1 MEVLSSCVYC
11 GVGCRL
17 TYVVE
22 EGRVIKILPD
32 RTDPVS
38 KGQPC
43 SKGLTISEVA
53 YKNRLTQPMVRPNKN
68 AELRPVTWK
77 EAYDAIVEGVKG
89 LDGREILFI
98 PSGKTSNE
106 DAYVMQKFARVVLKS
121 NNVDGCCSRLCHVN
135 TTTGLKEAFG
145 IDGSPAK
152 FEDIA
157 TRDRILILG
166 SNPAS
171 NHPVLFRELLRAKR
185 GGTKLISVVSIPNE
199 TSKVCDLTAEI
210 EPDTEVA
217 FVNGL
222 IREVIHR
229 GALDAL
235 AKSVTG
241 FEQLSLTVSK
251 YTVER
256 VCEICRV
263 NPETFFEIVEAVSSS
278 EHFGIMHG
286 MGLTQSRNGLANV
299 YSLLNLL
306 TVKNGKLLSNRGEIN
321 VQGVGDMGCSPA
333 GVLPSVV
340 MNDVLEKMWKTDLSS
355 KMGLNM
361 IQALYLTPVKAA
373 FLCDVNI
380 ALSLPD
386 LDKLHDNLRKMFVV
400 MLHHHRNATLDFAD
414 VVLPI
419 PMLFESMGSVTT
431 GERRVRL
438 ARKVAEPVGKAKPV
452 WVVFKELSEKLGR
465 AESFQYSSSK
475 EILKE
480 VASIVDPFHSV
491 NVERLYEGEDQ
502 WPVKEP
508 LFRRYMPVDFEGT
521 AYERSPNYPYV
532 LVTVRSP
539 LHFLHD
545 DLTSQATSLMH
556 GGQYIEFCYLNPD
569 DARDM
574 EVSEGDRVTITSPS
588 GRITVGAKTDP
599 TQKKGVVKLFIHSEK
614 LMVNKLVPLEYTS
627 GTFTPNYKAVSVSV
641 VKVPRAA

>member
-1 MEVLSSCVYC
+1 MEILSSCVYC

-68 AELRPVTWK
+68 AELRPVTWG
-77 EAYDAIVEGVKG
+77 EAYDAIAEGVRG

-135 TTTGLKEAFG
+135 TITGLRQTLG
-145 IDGSPAK
+145 TDGSPAK

-157 TRDRILILG
+157 TRDCILILG

-171 NHPVLFRELLRAKR
+171 NHPVLFRELLRAKKN
-185 GGTKLISVVSIPNE
+185 GTKLISVVSIPNE
-199 TSKVCDLTAEI
+199 TSRVTDIAAEI

-217 FVNGL
+217 FINCL
-222 IREVIHR
+222 IREIIQR
-229 GALDAL
+229 GGLDPL
-235 AKSVTG
+235 ARSVTG

-251 YTVER
+251 YTCER

-263 NPETFFEIVEAVSSS
+263 KPEVFFRIVEAVSSS
-278 EHFGIMHG
+278 AHFGIMHG

-306 TVKNGKLLSNRGEIN
+306 TAKNGKLLSNRGEIN
-321 VQGVGDMGCSPA
+321 VQGIGDMGCNPT
-333 GVLPSVV
+333 GVLPSPV
-340 MNDVLEKMWKTDLSS
+340 MNDELEKLWNTTLS
-355 KMGLNM
+355 KEMGLNM

-400 MLHHHRNATLDFAD
+400 MLHHHRNATMNFAD

-438 ARKVAEPVGKAKPV
+438 ARKVAEPVGEAKSA
-452 WVVFKELSEKLGR
+452 WVIFKELSEKLGH
-465 AESFQYSSSK
+465 AESFPYSSSK

-521 AYERSPNYPYV
+521 AYQRSPNYPYV

-574 EVSEGDRVTITSPS
+574 EVSEGDQVTITSPS

>member
-1 MEVLSSCVYC
+1 MKVLSSCVYC

-22 EGRVIKILPD
+22 EGRVVKILPD
-32 RTDPVS
+32 KTDPVS

-53 YKNRLTQPMVRPNKN
+53 YKNRLTQPMVRPSKN
-68 AELRPVTWK
+68 AELRPVSW
-77 EAYDAIVEGVKG
+77 EDAYDAIVEGVKG
-89 LDGREILFI
+89 LDGREILFV

-106 DAYVMQKFARVVLKS
+106 DAYVMQKFARAVLKS

-135 TTTGLKEAFG
+135 TITGLKQAFG

-157 TRDRILILG
+157 TRDCILILG

-171 NHPVLFRELLRAKR
+171 NHPVLFRELLRAKKA
-185 GGTKLISVVSIPNE
+185 GTKLISVVSISNE

-217 FVNGL
+217 FINCL
-222 IREVIHR
+222 IREVIQR
-229 GALDAL
+229 GGLDAL

-241 FEQLSLTVSK
+241 FEQLSLTVSG
-251 YTVER
+251 YTCER
-256 VCEICRV
+256 VCRICHV
-263 NPETFFEIVEAVSSS
+263 EPEVFFKIVEAVSSS
-278 EHFGIMHG
+278 AHFGIMHG
-286 MGLTQSRNGLANV
+286 MGLTQSKNGLANV

-321 VQGVGDMGCSPA
+321 VQGVGDMGCNPA
-333 GVLPSVV
+333 GVLPSAV
-340 MNDVLEKMWKTDLSS
+340 MNDILERKWKTDLPRE
-355 KMGLNM
+355 MGLNM

-386 LDKLHDNLRKMFVV
+386 LDKLHDRLRKMFVV
-400 MLHHHRNATLDFAD
+400 MLHHHHNATMDFAD

-419 PMLFESMGSVTT
+419 PMLFESTGSITS
-431 GERRVRL
+431 GERRVRFV
-438 ARKVAEPVGKAKPV
+438 RKVAEPVGKAKPA
-452 WVVFKELSEKLGR
+452 WVIFKELSERLGR

-480 VASIVDPFHSV
+480 VVSIIDPFHSV
-491 NVERLYEGEDQ
+491 DAERLYEGEDQ
-502 WPVKEP
+502 WPLKEP

-521 AYERSPNYPYV
+521 AYSRSPNYPYV

-556 GGQYIEFCYLNPD
+556 GGQYIEFCYINPD
-569 DARDM
+569 DARDLG
-574 EVSEGDRVTITSPS
+574 VADGDQVAITSPS

-627 GTFTPNYKAVSVSV
+627 GTFTPNYKAISVSV
-641 VKVPRAA
+641 VKAPREK